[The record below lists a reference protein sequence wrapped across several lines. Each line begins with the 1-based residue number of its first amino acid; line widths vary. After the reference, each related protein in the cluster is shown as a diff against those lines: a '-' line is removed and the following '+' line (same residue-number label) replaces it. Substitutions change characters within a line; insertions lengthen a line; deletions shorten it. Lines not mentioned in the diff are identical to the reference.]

1 MRTLLQV
8 GGTLLAVAGG
18 AYWFFARRSKTR
30 DKMGCLESKLDNDAK
45 EPEPKKAKVESTPP
59 APANS
64 TKPASK
70 PATLGGKKA
79 EPKKEEFS
87 WEKKKPD
94 PKDFMFSNL
103 KGQVCIKEP
112 GQIDGQMFII
122 EDCED
127 CDIYVC
133 DFTAQVQI
141 DYCKNCRIFVGP
153 SESSVFIRNCENCQC
168 IIACQQY
175 RARECVDCDTLL
187 YASTAPVV
195 ESSKNMRFG
204 CFRFFYFN
212 LAQQFKSVKMS
223 VWDNKWSEVYD
234 FTPGDG
240 NFSFLPLETKAS
252 DLMKPLSAVGASFVT
267 KEEDAAHGDTDV
279 VPLTVGLRGKE
290 FAELER
296 AFVLVLPAAV
306 DIATETVFAKLGEGN
321 HLIQTKQMK
330 LTPQKAKQLLDKCG
344 SPAVVAAASNAMCV
358 GVEIAGRSALAA
370 AQAAVAAA
378 GGDATAYVS
387 VDAAA
392 ATYENNLF
400 FEQWRDFAGTAV
412 TK

>member
-1 MRTLLQV
+1 M
-8 GGTLLAVAGG
+8 
-18 AYWFFARRSKTR
+18 
-30 DKMGCLESKLDNDAK
+30 
-45 EPEPKKAKVESTPP
+45 
-59 APANS
+59 NS
-64 TKPASK
+64 
-70 PATLGGKKA
+70 ATLSLPA
-79 EPKKEEFS
+79 LEVTILQTCPSNAFLTRTFFS
-87 WEKKKPD
+87 C
-94 PKDFMFSNL
+94 
-103 KGQVCIKEP
+103 VCM
-112 GQIDGQMFII
+112 Q
-122 EDCED
+122 
-127 CDIYVC
+127 
-133 DFTAQVQI
+133 
-141 DYCKNCRIFVGP
+141 
-153 SESSVFIRNCENCQC
+153 VFIRNCENCQC

-240 NFSFLPLETKAS
+240 NFSFLPLETKVMGVCVVPVPYLRARTHTHSHILSSNAYLWPAHRTQAS

-387 VDAAA
+387 VNAAA